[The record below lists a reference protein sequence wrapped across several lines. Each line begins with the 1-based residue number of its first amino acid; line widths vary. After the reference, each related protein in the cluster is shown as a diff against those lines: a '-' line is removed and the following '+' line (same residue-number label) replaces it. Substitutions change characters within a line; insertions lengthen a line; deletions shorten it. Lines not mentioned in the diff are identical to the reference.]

1 MTLAGA
7 GLANRKPCISFAAR
21 KAQQGPR
28 SPKSGS
34 RSNFRFF
41 TPATCSAIRT
51 RPGLIS
57 PDGLKGERDSATA
70 LRRAEFCSDA
80 SRVLAHCIIDF
91 GKSCE
96 VEINAQ
102 QFDQGAHVGLMQVAD
117 KRLQSRGIGCLD
129 PARNAFDEGLADRA
143 ILVAPK
149 LRSGLAVVHLSP
161 GRACRRPVGRKLK
174 RDLYARLYASCKR
187 SNV

>member
-102 QFDQGAHVGLMQVAD
+102 QFDKPLPLVGRQRLGQGAHVGLMQVAD

-129 PARNAFDEGLADRA
+129 PARDAFDEGLADRA
-143 ILVAPK
+143 ILVARK

-161 GRACRRPVGRKLK
+161 VEHVEGLSAE
-174 RDLYARLYASCKR
+174 
-187 SNV
+187 N